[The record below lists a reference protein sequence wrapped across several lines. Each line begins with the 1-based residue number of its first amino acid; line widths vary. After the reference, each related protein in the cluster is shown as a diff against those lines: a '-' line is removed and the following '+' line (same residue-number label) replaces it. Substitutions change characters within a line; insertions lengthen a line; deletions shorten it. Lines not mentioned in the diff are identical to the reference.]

1 MATAFAIYSETDNS
15 LNFYKRD
22 TVPAVGDTFEGKAV
36 TKIWTGFETI
46 SYTNSKHPDWQ
57 KDGTI
62 QLVKS
67 VAFVDAITPKSLA
80 GWFRNGKLITSFDLA
95 KLDTSNVTQMGYAFR
110 DCTSIEHLDVSTFN
124 TAKVTSMRSMFY
136 NCYNL
141 QELDVSNFDVAK
153 VTDMCFTFYNL
164 LMANIIGLDK
174 WRPAAV
180 TQLQS
185 TFYKCASTPHFNLA
199 GWDTSNV
206 TNMSYMFYGAT
217 GTIDFTG
224 WNTSKVTTF
233 AETFGKG
240 FFTYLD
246 LSSFDVRAVTNMIAM
261 FFDCISLKTIITS
274 YNWNESFLEE
284 AQTEYMF
291 ENCSMLMGDVSYKQC
306 AEEAAEGDFYYME
319 GDMATSVN
327 GYFTLASS
335 DGEDEEEGDDGE
347 VAENKSY
354 MVLGSTIHDIA
365 NSIRKILGTPQ
376 KISLKNFSK
385 ILDNQ
390 INSTS
395 DASLIWKDRLFK
407 DDDLET
413 SAVLTYMN
421 TNMTLQTI
429 DLNRYYT
436 VPSIV
441 KGSIIVLTNVA
452 SLTENTDAVLEGDIE
467 KIGDG
472 MVFILNGNA
481 SITLR
486 EKIEEDS

>member
-22 TVPAVGDTFEGKAV
+22 TVPAVGDTFEEKVV

-67 VAFVDAITPKSLA
+67 VTFVDVITPKSLA

-95 KLDTSNVTQMGYAFR
+95 KLDTSNVTQMGYVFR

-124 TAKVTSMRSMFY
+124 TSKVASMRSMFY

-224 WNTSKVTTF
+224 WNTSKVSDF
-233 AETFGKG
+233 SAIFGES

-246 LSSFDVRAVTNMIAM
+246 LSSFDVRAATNCSYM
-261 FFDCISLKTIITS
+261 FYGAFVLKTIITS
-274 YNWNESFLEE
+274 YNWNESFLENADTSE
-284 AQTEYMF
+284 MF
-291 ENCSMLMGDVSYKQC
+291 VDCSALMGDVSYKQC
-306 AEEAAEGDFYYME
+306 AEEAAEGDNYYM
-319 GDMATSVN
+319 GADMATSVN
-327 GYFTLASS
+327 GYFTLKSC
-335 DGEDEEEGDDGE
+335 EDEDDDEDIVQDKTYLVRGQTL
-347 VAENKSY
+347 Y
-354 MVLGSTIHDIA
+354 QIA

-429 DLNRYYT
+429 NLDRYFV

-441 KGSIIVLTNVA
+441 KGSVIVLTNVV
-452 SLTENTDAVLEGDIE
+452 SLNENADIILEGDIE
-467 KIGDG
+467 KIGEG
-472 MVFILNGNA
+472 MSFILNGNA
-481 SITLR
+481 SITLK
-486 EKIEEDS
+486 EKNEENY